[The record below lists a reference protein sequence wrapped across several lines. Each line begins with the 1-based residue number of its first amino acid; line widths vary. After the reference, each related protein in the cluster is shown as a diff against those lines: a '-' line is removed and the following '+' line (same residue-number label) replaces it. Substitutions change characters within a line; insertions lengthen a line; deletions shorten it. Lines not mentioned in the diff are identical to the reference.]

1 MAIHRQL
8 ILCSRVRGLRERA
21 GLSQSDVAKALHI
34 SQAAYCRLERG
45 EIEMTLT
52 RILALGELY
61 KVSLTSLLDGV

>member
-21 GLSQSDVAKALHI
+21 GLSQSEVAKVLHI